1 MKVLRKLFIIVPLS
15 LYFVSCA
22 FADTVTAELAFTKR
36 PPFAGLIYLV
46 DNKTTS
52 SQVTVDQKDK
62 QFTKKLQVGS
72 SGQQIKFNNSDEVEH
87 NIFTNE
93 TKHSANFDVGLMPP
107 GATSAVELNWQEN
120 SIVRIGCK
128 IHPKMRAYIANILSD
143 YYQVIDFEKS
153 KKTYQIQ
160 INDVPKTLT
169 TMNLLMPG
177 YKNMEFELQPGET
190 KEVPISKKGKQ
201 RGTLK
206 LSRQ

>member
-1 MKVLRKLFIIVPLS
+1 MRFTKRVLISLLPL
-15 LYFVSCA
+15 A
-22 FADTVTAELAFTKR
+22 FTGSTLADTVTAELEFTKR
-36 PPFAGLIYLV
+36 PPFTGLIYLV
-46 DNKTTS
+46 DNKTSS

-72 SGQQIKFNNSDEVEH
+72 SGQKIKFNNSDDVEH

-93 TKHSANFDVGLMPP
+93 TKHSANFDVGLMQP
-107 GATSAVELNWQEN
+107 GSTSEVALNWQEN

-143 YYQVIDFEKS
+143 YYQVLDFEK
-153 KKTYQIQ
+153 KKKNYQIQ
-160 INDVPKTLT
+160 INDVPSTLT

-190 KEVPISKKGKQ
+190 KEIPISKKGKQ

>member
-1 MKVLRKLFIIVPLS
+1 MSFTNKLFISLLPL
-15 LYFVSCA
+15 A
-22 FADTVTAELAFTKR
+22 FAGSALADTVTAELEFTKR

-46 DNKTTS
+46 DNKSTS
-52 SQVTVDQKDK
+52 SQVTIDQKDK
-62 QFTKKLQVGS
+62 QFTRKLQVGS
-72 SGQQIKFNNSDEVEH
+72 SGQQIQFNNSDSVEH

-93 TKHSANFDVGLMPP
+93 TKHSANFDVGLMQP
-107 GATSAVELNWQEN
+107 GASSQVALNWQEN

-143 YYQVIDFEKS
+143 YYQVLDFEK
-153 KKTYQIQ
+153 KKKNYQIQ
-160 INDVPKTLT
+160 IENVPSTLT

-177 YKNMEFELQPGET
+177 YKSMEFELQPGET

>member
-1 MKVLRKLFIIVPLS
+1 MKIMEKLFTSIS
-15 LYFVSCA
+15 LLLCYSPFV
-22 FADTVTAELAFTKR
+22 FADTITAELAFTKR
-36 PPFAGLIYLV
+36 PPFAGVIYLI
-46 DNKTTS
+46 DSKTS
-52 SQVTVDQKDK
+52 STQITIDQKGK

-93 TKHSANFDVGLMPP
+93 TRYSANFDVGLMAP
-107 GATSAVELNWQEN
+107 GATSEVELNWQEN

-128 IHPKMRAYIANILSD
+128 IHPKMRAYIANILSN
-143 YYQVIDFEKS
+143 YYQVLDFEK
-153 KKTYQIQ
+153 KKKNYQIQ

-177 YKNMEFELQPGET
+177 YKSMEFELQPGES